1 MTYVKAGDK
10 IFPIKVKN
18 MAKFQQLLTGSRK
31 TYKTNRRLKRVRGVL
46 PKLYVRMSSFKQ

>member
-18 MAKFQQLLTGSRK
+18 MAKFPQLFTSSRK
-31 TYKTNRRLKRVRGVL
+31 KYKTNRRLKIVGGVL
-46 PKLYVRMSSFKQ
+46 HKFYVRMSSFKQ